1 MAVFLA
7 TRIPSGL
14 MVWWIGRDQPP
25 YRALAPGEVIRT
37 WRNPATY
44 WHLIASWDGQWYQR
58 AAEHGYPSH
67 LTTFHGA
74 VEQNPW
80 AFYPLYPASV
90 RAVMTTGLPFEIAAS
105 LVSLACGAAAMCL
118 LYRMLM
124 PTCGRF
130 AATLTVLALCVYPA
144 SVTFQAAYTES
155 MALLLILA
163 GLWSLRARRYGVVLL
178 LAVLLSL
185 TRPVVLPLA
194 LVIGVHWVMRWRR
207 REVEPFPRKEAVVA
221 GLAAVGSA
229 LSFLIWPVVA
239 AVVTGRPSAY
249 ADTRNAWD
257 SAHAQGWPT
266 WLVVFLGGENAGL
279 RVLLVVALA
288 VLVAVV
294 ARKGAALWGLELR
307 TWAWAYPLFLV
318 GATRPTSS
326 IVRYAMLAAVPWWP
340 VPEIGRTVV
349 SPGRRV
355 GLAALVLFFGL
366 ATQYLWIRWFFVI
379 TPASLSF
386 P

>member
-1 MAVFLA
+1 
-7 TRIPSGL
+7 
-14 MVWWIGRDQPP
+14 MVVWIGRDQPP
-25 YRALAPGEVIRT
+25 YRPLTPGEVIRT
-37 WRNPATY
+37 WVNPPTY

-67 LTTFHGA
+67 LSTFHGA
-74 VEQNPW
+74 VEQNTW
-80 AFYPLYPASV
+80 AFYPLYPATV
-90 RAVMTTGLPFEIAAS
+90 RAVMTTGIPFEVAAS
-105 LVSLACGAAAMCL
+105 VVSLACGAGAMCL
-118 LYRMLM
+118 LYRMLT

-163 GLWSLRARRYGVVLL
+163 ALWCLRGRRYGALL
-178 LAVLLSL
+178 VFALLLSL

-194 LVIGVHWVMRWRR
+194 LVIGVHWVARWRR
-207 REVEPFPRKEAVVA
+207 REVDPFPRREAVVA
-221 GLAAVGSA
+221 GLVAVGSA

-239 AVVTGRPSAY
+239 AVVTGRSNAY

-257 SAHAQGWPT
+257 SGHAHGWPS
-266 WLVVFLGGENAGL
+266 WLVVVVGGESVGL
-279 RVLLVVALA
+279 RLLLLIALVA
-288 VLVAVV
+288 LVAVV
-294 ARKGAALWGLELR
+294 ARRSAALWGLELR

-326 IVRYAMLAAVPWWP
+326 VIRYAMLAAVPWWP
-340 VPEIGRTVV
+340 FPEVGRTVQ
-349 SPGRRV
+349 SPRGRV
-355 GLAALVLFFGL
+355 GLAALVVVVGL
-366 ATQYLWIRWFFVI
+366 ATQYLWLRWFFLI